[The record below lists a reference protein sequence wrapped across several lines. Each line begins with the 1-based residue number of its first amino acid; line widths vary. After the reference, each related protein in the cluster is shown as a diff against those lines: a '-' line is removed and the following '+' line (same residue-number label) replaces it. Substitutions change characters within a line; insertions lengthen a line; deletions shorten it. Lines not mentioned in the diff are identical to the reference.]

1 MARQHRDVE
10 ETIMRQR
17 SAKVW
22 QYRLMGFTQR
32 EIAEKLGISIDTV
45 RRDIERVKVEY
56 PEQTVKQLT
65 LEQNEKLREM
75 MKPQYI
81 KAIKGDIKAAEVM
94 LKMFDHQAK
103 LFGLYDAQVDNGQSD
118 AVAELSRFMTA
129 TIEAVK
135 GKGE

>member
-118 AVAELSRFMTA
+118 AMAELGRFMTA

>member
-32 EIAEKLGISIDTV
+32 EIADKLGISIDTV

-118 AVAELSRFMTA
+118 AIELIDKFMTA

>member
-10 ETIMRQR
+10 ETIMRER
-17 SAKVW
+17 GAKVW
-22 QYRLMGFTQR
+22 QYRLIGYTQR
-32 EIAEKLGISIDTV
+32 EIAEKLEVSIDTV
-45 RRDIERVKVEY
+45 RRDIERMKVEY

-81 KAIKGDIKAAEVM
+81 KAAKGDIKAAEIM

-118 AVAELSRFMTA
+118 AMAELGRFMTA

>member
-32 EIAEKLGISIDTV
+32 EIADKLGISIDTV

-118 AVAELSRFMTA
+118 AMAELGRFMTA